1 MGRLQSVNLPKIIL
15 SWVAQF
21 KTFQASWCLG
31 LSMICLEA
39 STLAHEQLRFDFGL
53 LCLVFT
59 GLYTPKEWQWPL
71 YWSPGF
77 RV

>member
-1 MGRLQSVNLPKIIL
+1 MIL

-21 KTFQASWCLG
+21 KTFQASRSLG
-31 LSMICLEA
+31 LSMICLKA

-59 GLYTPKEWQWPL
+59 GLHTPKE
-71 YWSPGF
+71 
-77 RV
+77 